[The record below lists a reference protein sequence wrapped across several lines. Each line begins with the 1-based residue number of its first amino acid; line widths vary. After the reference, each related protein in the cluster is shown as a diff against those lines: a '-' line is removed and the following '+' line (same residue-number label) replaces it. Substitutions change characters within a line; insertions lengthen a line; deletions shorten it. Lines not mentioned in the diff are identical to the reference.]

1 MLHRHVVSRE
11 NNPMSQPEHTSGL
24 DALGWDHEWETA
36 FAAIEEEIP
45 GLIPARISMETKLNY
60 LVWTND
66 EELPAKITGKLLHDT
81 KRDPLNRPKVGDW
94 VGISLADEG
103 AKAQIRILAPRR
115 SQLTRKVPG
124 RRNEAQ
130 VIAANF
136 DTVFIVQGLDDNFNL
151 RRLERCLV
159 MVHEGGAQPVVVLNK
174 SDLCNNLADRLHE
187 AETAAGDAPIVSL
200 SAMSGDGVDHLQP
213 WIRPGQTVAFIGSSG
228 VGKSTLINR
237 LYGDEVQDT
246 NDVRERDSKGRHTTV
261 RREMIFLPEGVVV
274 IDTPGMREFHL
285 WFADEGLDAAFSD
298 IEAIALNCRFNDC
311 SHSNEPGCAVLGA
324 IDNGELSAERHR
336 NFVRLQT
343 DLNKLNRNFEKRM
356 WKDKSAG
363 SFHKT
368 RAPRPFKRGG
378 R

>member
-1 MLHRHVVSRE
+1 
-11 NNPMSQPEHTSGL
+11 MSQPENTSGL
-24 DALGWDHEWETA
+24 EALGWDHEWQSA
-36 FAAIEEEIP
+36 FAKIEEEIP

-60 LVWTND
+60 LVWTKD

-103 AKAQIRILAPRR
+103 AKAQVRILAPRR

-130 VIAANF
+130 VIASNF
-136 DTVFIVQGLDDNFNL
+136 DTVFIVQGLDDNFSL

-174 SDLCNNLADRLHE
+174 SDVCDNLAERLSQ
-187 AETAAGDAPIVSL
+187 ARTATGDAPIVSL
-200 SAMSGDGVDHLQP
+200 SAIKGEGVDHLQP

-237 LYGDEVQDT
+237 LHGEEVQET

-261 RREMIFLPEGVVV
+261 RREMIFLPQGGVV

-285 WFADEGLDAAFSD
+285 WFADDGLDAAFSD
-298 IEAIALNCRFNDC
+298 IETIARNCRFNDC
-311 SHSNEPGCAVLGA
+311 SHANEPGCAVLSA
-324 IDNGELSAERHR
+324 IEQGNLSADRHQ
-336 NFVRLQT
+336 NFIRLQS
-343 DLNKLNRNFEKRM
+343 DLSKLNNNYEKRM
-356 WKDKSAG
+356 WRDKVTG
-363 SFHKT
+363 SHPKT